1 MEQIVDK
8 RIQNT
13 TVNYLFDDVDF
24 MEIIKKY
31 SVPANVYQQFL
42 NSIPRMIP
50 LEYKDMR
57 WNTLQ
62 KAIEELR
69 WNGFG
74 FDVLYPAFNIKNAI
88 ANELNRDEI
97 KLEFEKK
104 FAEKAEEMKK
114 RYLLEVAEVAQTV
127 LVTEYREFMKIL
139 LDMRYDSMLRTNLSL
154 TMTDDRKQ
162 NLHLLYQSCMKQNG
176 IQGEYAMQMVFHIAW
191 IRTLDFFSR
200 QAL

>member
-1 MEQIVDK
+1 
-8 RIQNT
+8 
-13 TVNYLFDDVDF
+13 
-24 MEIIKKY
+24 
-31 SVPANVYQQFL
+31 
-42 NSIPRMIP
+42 
-50 LEYKDMR
+50 
-57 WNTLQ
+57 
-62 KAIEELR
+62 
-69 WNGFG
+69 
-74 FDVLYPAFNIKNAI
+74 
-88 ANELNRDEI
+88 
-97 KLEFEKK
+97 
-104 FAEKAEEMKK
+104 MKK

-139 LDMRYDSMLRTNLSL
+139 LDMRYDSTLRTNLSL